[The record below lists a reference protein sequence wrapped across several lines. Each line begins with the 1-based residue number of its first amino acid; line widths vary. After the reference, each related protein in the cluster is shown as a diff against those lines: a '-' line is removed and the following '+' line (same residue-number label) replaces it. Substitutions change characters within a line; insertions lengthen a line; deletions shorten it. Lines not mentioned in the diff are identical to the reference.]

1 MSNVQPSNAFTRQGR
16 HGKGNQHVRSRL
28 TRPPNGRHT
37 LRALQAQVRRLET
50 QLKALRAKSVDMG
63 GDSDFRQVIDAS
75 PVPLS
80 VDDMQGGI
88 LYLNRKFQEKFGYSH
103 DELPTSAA
111 WFEKAY
117 PNPVYRAMV
126 ARQWKALLARG
137 IRSGKIGPLEVE
149 VTCKDGTLRRME
161 FIGTII
167 RRRLLL
173 AGNDVTE
180 RDRLEKEILQISE
193 QEQERIGQ
201 DLHDGVCQFLSGIKF
216 KTALL
221 EQKLEAKGAPEA
233 LDARSL
239 EAYINQAIEQ
249 VRNIARG
256 LHPVELEARG
266 LMSALQELAASTK
279 KLFGVDCVCQF
290 RSPVLVHDHLRAT
303 HLYRIAQEALNN
315 AIHHGR
321 ASKIVIRLTC
331 NQRGRM
337 TMTIHDNGIGFS
349 GKTRKRSG
357 MGLHLMNYRAR
368 AIGGSIVIRRAPSGH
383 GTVLACP
390 MRVNHCDLPPKERS
404 GVTSTPS
411 HPGALPSAPEKA
423 EYA

>member
-1 MSNVQPSNAFTRQGR
+1 MPDRKAQPMDRIVRMGGPFVPPRVLRCAN
-16 HGKGNQHVRSRL
+16 GKGSA
-28 TRPPNGRHT
+28 
-37 LRALQAQVRRLET
+37 RALRAQVRRLVA
-50 QLKALRAKSVDMG
+50 QLNALRAKTADRG
-63 GDSDFRQVIDAS
+63 AGSDFHQVIDAS

-80 VDDMQGGI
+80 VDDMRGSI
-88 LYLNRKFQEKFGYSH
+88 LYLNRKFQEKFGYSQE
-103 DELPTSAA
+103 ELPTSAA

-126 ARQWKALLARG
+126 ARQWKSLLERG
-137 IRSGKIGPLEVE
+137 LRSGKIGPLEVE
-149 VTCKDGTLRRME
+149 VTCKDGSIRRME

-167 RRRLLL
+167 RKRLLL

-216 KTALL
+216 KTTLL
-221 EQKLEAKGAPEA
+221 EQKLQAKGAAEA
-233 LDARSL
+233 TDARSL
-239 EAYINQAIEQ
+239 EGYINQAIEQ

-279 KLFGVDCVCQF
+279 KLFGVDCICQF
-290 RSPVLVHDHLRAT
+290 RSPVLVHDHVHAT
-303 HLYRIAQEALNN
+303 HLYRIAQEAINN
-315 AIHHGR
+315 AIHHGKAGR
-321 ASKIVIRLTC
+321 IVIRLTC

-337 TMTIHDNGIGFS
+337 TMTIHDDGIGFN

-357 MGLHLMNYRAR
+357 MGIHLMNYRAR
-368 AIGGSIVIRRAPSGH
+368 AIGGSIIIRKAPGGR
-383 GTVLACP
+383 GTVLVCP
-390 MRVNHCDLPPKERS
+390 MRLNSVRFACHE
-404 GVTSTPS
+404 TT
-411 HPGALPSAPEKA
+411 
-423 EYA
+423 